1 MKWIGLRSSQLS
13 GQEWVSECLM
23 SQVTGNCAVWHAP
36 HTPPWFPLSLSAL
49 FCPLTPVAE
58 DESKWA
64 SPKQWAL
71 LPPLVLQIGVPSGH
85 PTLKASFRSW
95 LPVGPRNPFS
105 QTNKH
110 SYSRWISPRHIASFL
125 PSFLLFFVLTFELR
139 ILHLLGRCSALRPCS
154 QPFLA
159 LVIFQVGS
167 CIFALILSP
176 PT

>member
-1 MKWIGLRSSQLS
+1 MNWLKIQS
-13 GQEWVSECLM
+13 
-23 SQVTGNCAVWHAP
+23 AVWAGVGFWVP
-36 HTPPWFPLSLSAL
+36 HVSSHWQPCSLACTPHSAL
-49 FCPLTPVAE
+49 ISPFPFCPLTPVAE

-85 PTLKASFRSW
+85 PTPKASFRSW
-95 LPVGPRNPFS
+95 LPVRPRNPFS